1 MNTTEMLEKIS
12 QSLGSSATVK
22 SVFGDPIQVEGKT
35 VVPIA
40 KVAYGFGAGG
50 GTGPRKHHG
59 AGPDNSGEKA
69 EGGGGGGGVRAY
81 PAGALE
87 ITATGTRF
95 VPFTDLR
102 WLAAAFAAGALLG
115 SLLFTRKSR

>member
-1 MNTTEMLEKIS
+1 MDPAQTLQHLSET
-12 QSLGSSATVK
+12 LGNSATVK
-22 SVFGDPIQVEGKT
+22 SVFGDPISIEGKT

-40 KVAYGFGAGG
+40 RVAYGFGAGG
-50 GTGPRKHHG
+50 GKGPSRRG
-59 AGPDNSGEKA
+59 EATTATEKA
-69 EGGGGGGGVRAY
+69 EGGGGGGGMHAT

-102 WLAAAFAAGALLG
+102 WLALAFAAGAVCGGFWL
-115 SLLFTRKSR
+115 RKR